1 MAYWLMK
8 SEPDE
13 LSIEALGRLGEAR
26 WDGVRN
32 YQARN
37 FLRAMSVG
45 DEFFFYHSSCP
56 QPGIA
61 GIARITRAAYPD
73 PTALDPQSP
82 YYDAKAT
89 ADKNPWSAVD
99 VAHVQTLPR
108 VLELGWLKQQTSLAE
123 LPLVGI
129 IDRIEVVDGVGAKR
143 KGDLASRIVFGP
155 TCDSVDRI
163 PGELMLADDIAEG
176 DYLVIHGMGAYSV
189 ATNTRFNG
197 FGDLGIATVLSLKV

>member
-37 FLRAMSVG
+37 FLRAMSEG
-45 DEFFFYHSSCP
+45 DRFFFYHSSCP

-61 GIARITRAAYPD
+61 GIGEIIRAAYPD

-82 YYDAKAT
+82 YHDAKAT
-89 ADKNPWSAVD
+89 AEKNPWTAVD

-108 VLELGWLKQQTSLAE
+108 VLELGQLKQQAGLAE
-123 LPLVGI
+123 LPLVQ
-129 IDRIEVVDGVGAKR
+129 
-143 KGDLASRIVFGP
+143 KGSRLSVMPVTAEQWAVIVAL
-155 TCDSVDRI
+155 R
-163 PGELMLADDIAEG
+163 
-176 DYLVIHGMGAYSV
+176 
-189 ATNTRFNG
+189 
-197 FGDLGIATVLSLKV
+197 